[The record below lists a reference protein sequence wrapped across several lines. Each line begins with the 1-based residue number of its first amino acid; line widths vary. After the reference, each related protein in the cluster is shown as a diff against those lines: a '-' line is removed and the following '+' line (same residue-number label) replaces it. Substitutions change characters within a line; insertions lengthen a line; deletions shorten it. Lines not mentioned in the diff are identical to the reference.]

1 MEISDSDIRAAE
13 ADKQAIKTLL
23 DDAKLM
29 FPNVDPYLLW
39 INVIDYYYKDVLKQ
53 DVKESE
59 EMKELMKKADEEF
72 KNVNYNTVTIQD

>member
-1 MEISDSDIRAAE
+1 MEISDSDICAAE

-39 INVIDYYYKDVLKQ
+39 VSTVDYYFVEVLKQ

>member
-1 MEISDSDIRAAE
+1 MEISDSH
-13 ADKQAIKTLL
+13 KQAIKTLL
-23 DDAKLM
+23 EDAKLM

-72 KNVNYNTVTIQD
+72 KNINYNTVTIQD